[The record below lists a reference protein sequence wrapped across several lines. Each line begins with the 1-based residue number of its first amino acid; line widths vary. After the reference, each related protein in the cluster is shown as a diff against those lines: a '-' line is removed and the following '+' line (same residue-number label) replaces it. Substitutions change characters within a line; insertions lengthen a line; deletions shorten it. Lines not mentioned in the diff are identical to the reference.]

1 MGVKFVHWPEEEA
14 LRSQLEQLGTPRL
27 LLVAA
32 DAHPPATPDPLEDW
46 VRLPSSEQDV
56 AARARSLAL
65 RASAI
70 DVEQSATPELDDNG
84 VLRTETGW
92 VALSDVEA
100 RLVSAFLDRLQLV
113 VDRGS
118 LLKAGWPD
126 QEVSRNLLDVY
137 LHKLRPRVE
146 SVGLQI
152 STVRKRGYVLEYA
165 EQPGPPTTNGRRI
178 QQGLRKS

>member
-1 MGVKFVHWPEEEA
+1 MGVMFVHWPEEEA
-14 LRSQLEQLGTPRL
+14 LRSQLEQLGKPRL

-32 DAHPPATPDPLEDW
+32 DAQPPATPDPLEDW
-46 VRLPSSEQDV
+46 IRLPSPEQDV

-65 RASAI
+65 RASAMET
-70 DVEQSATPELDDNG
+70 EQPATPKLDDHG
-84 VLRTETGW
+84 LLRTATGW

-100 RLVSAFLDRLQLV
+100 RLVRAFLDRFQLV
-113 VDRGS
+113 VDRAS

-126 QEVSRNLLDVY
+126 QEVRRNLLDVY

-152 STVRKRGYVLEYA
+152 STVRKRGYVLEFA
-165 EQPGPPTTNGRRI
+165 QWSDAPTTASAAFSND
-178 QQGLRKS
+178 